1 MVNWIL
7 FLLSFSLS
15 FPLFLFVAHHVCY
28 QTQLTLILKMDLRLH
43 RYKFCS
49 VVFLS
54 FFLSFFFLQHSLQDD
69 LQLLGSCLNFSSHR
83 HTYNRAFICQK
94 AGATELNH
102 STSCSQC
109 LFDDRLVCSPAL
121 SLEKL
126 DLIPSRPPLV
136 AWLQIERAWLR
147 CEHSRIGFSHDL
159 SHPRASRH

>member
-43 RYKFCS
+43 CYKFCS

-54 FFLSFFFLQHSLQDD
+54 SFFFSFLQHSLQDD

-83 HTYNRAFICQK
+83 HTSNRAFICQK

-102 STSCSQC
+102 SASCWMPFWWQAGMLTSSVLREAWPDSIQASSSSMIA
-109 LFDDRLVCSPAL
+109 DREGMAEVWAFPHRFF
-121 SLEKL
+121 
-126 DLIPSRPPLV
+126 SRPV
-136 AWLQIERAWLR
+136 T
-147 CEHSRIGFSHDL
+147 S
-159 SHPRASRH
+159 